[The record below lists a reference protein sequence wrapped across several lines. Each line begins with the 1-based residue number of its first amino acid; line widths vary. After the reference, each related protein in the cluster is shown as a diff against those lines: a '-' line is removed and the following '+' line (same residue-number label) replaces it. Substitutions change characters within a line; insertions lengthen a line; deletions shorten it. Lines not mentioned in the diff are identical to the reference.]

1 MSSMTKAQRDTF
13 LRETRIATLVT
24 LNEDGSP
31 NALPLWYD
39 WDGERLRM
47 FSQSE
52 TGKLCRLKR
61 DPRACVSVADPVGA
75 LEAWVT
81 VEGTVE
87 MKEEGGRELAL
98 RLAERYY
105 SLDRA
110 AAHHSRV
117 VEARGLGAA
126 RVDAVTHSL
135 LLDEHAL
142 AFARSPRSIRHDP
155 STQSPGP
162 RPAPGRGR
170 GGRTSCDAIH
180 RQGGG
185 GCGAGRR
192 LRRHFRRSK
201 SGGGRFQ
208 SWPHMDRLTTIGC
221 GPSRLQQEN
230 RESVGP

>member
-52 TGKLCRLKR
+52 TGKLRRLER

-110 AAHHSRV
+110 ARTIRAWSKLEGWV
-117 VEARGLGAA
+117 
-126 RVDAVTHSL
+126 L
-135 LLDEHAL
+135 LE
-142 AFARSPRSIRHDP
+142 
-155 STQSPGP
+155 
-162 RPAPGRGR
+162 
-170 GGRTSCDAIH
+170 
-180 RQGGG
+180 
-185 GCGAGRR
+185 
-192 LRRHFRRSK
+192 
-201 SGGGRFQ
+201 
-208 SWPHMDRLTTIGC
+208 LT
-221 GPSRLQQEN
+221 PSRIRSYLT
-230 RESVGP
+230 STP

>member
-1 MSSMTKAQRDTF
+1 MSSMTKAQRDAF

-31 NALPLWYD
+31 NALPLWYE

-47 FSQSE
+47 FSQFG
-52 TGKLCRLKR
+52 TGKLCRLER

-110 AAHHSRV
+110 ERTIRAWSKLEGWV
-117 VEARGLGAA
+117 
-126 RVDAVTHSL
+126 L
-135 LLDEHAL
+135 LE
-142 AFARSPRSIRHDP
+142 
-155 STQSPGP
+155 
-162 RPAPGRGR
+162 
-170 GGRTSCDAIH
+170 
-180 RQGGG
+180 
-185 GCGAGRR
+185 
-192 LRRHFRRSK
+192 
-201 SGGGRFQ
+201 
-208 SWPHMDRLTTIGC
+208 LT
-221 GPSRLQQEN
+221 PSRIRSYLT
-230 RESVGP
+230 STS

>member
-1 MSSMTKAQRDTF
+1 MSSMTKAQRDAF

-31 NALPLWYD
+31 NALPLWYE

-47 FSQSE
+47 FTQSE
-52 TGKLCRLKR
+52 TGKLRRLKR

-110 AAHHSRV
+110 ERTIRAWSKLEGWV
-117 VEARGLGAA
+117 
-126 RVDAVTHSL
+126 L
-135 LLDEHAL
+135 LE
-142 AFARSPRSIRHDP
+142 
-155 STQSPGP
+155 
-162 RPAPGRGR
+162 
-170 GGRTSCDAIH
+170 
-180 RQGGG
+180 
-185 GCGAGRR
+185 
-192 LRRHFRRSK
+192 
-201 SGGGRFQ
+201 
-208 SWPHMDRLTTIGC
+208 LT
-221 GPSRLQQEN
+221 PSRIRSYLT
-230 RESVGP
+230 STS

>member
-31 NALPLWYD
+31 NALPLWYE

-52 TGKLCRLKR
+52 TGKLCRLER

-110 AAHHSRV
+110 ERTIRAWSKLEGWV
-117 VEARGLGAA
+117 
-126 RVDAVTHSL
+126 L
-135 LLDEHAL
+135 LE
-142 AFARSPRSIRHDP
+142 
-155 STQSPGP
+155 
-162 RPAPGRGR
+162 
-170 GGRTSCDAIH
+170 
-180 RQGGG
+180 
-185 GCGAGRR
+185 
-192 LRRHFRRSK
+192 
-201 SGGGRFQ
+201 
-208 SWPHMDRLTTIGC
+208 LT
-221 GPSRLQQEN
+221 PSRIRSYLT
-230 RESVGP
+230 STS